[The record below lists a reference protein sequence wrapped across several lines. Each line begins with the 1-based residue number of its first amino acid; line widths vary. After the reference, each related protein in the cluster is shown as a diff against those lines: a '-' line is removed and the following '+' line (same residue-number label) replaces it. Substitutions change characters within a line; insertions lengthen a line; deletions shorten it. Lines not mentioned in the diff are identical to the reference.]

1 MFENSLRN
9 LQVDYVDFFLLHSVG
24 SVDEFNRRFR
34 DNGVF
39 DYILEQKA
47 AGRIRHLGFSFHGSN
62 ETLPPML
69 DLYDWEFVQIQ
80 LNYADWKDMP
90 SNWGPSL
97 GETSSEFLYNTLTAK
112 GIPVL
117 VMEPVKGGALANV
130 NDAIAGVMRARHP
143 ELTPAGNALT
153 FVGSLPNVMITLSGM
168 SNMEQLKENVSIF
181 TDFEPFDQKEMDFMQ
196 TVADLYKSNIHIP
209 CTACSYCMPCPHG
222 VNIPGNFRA
231 FNTASDQLSIPDLDK
246 KGKDFNKKKK
256 AFLKLYNE
264 LADGTRADACIS
276 CNACLPKCPQHIR
289 IPEQMKMISELVA
302 KL

>member
-1 MFENSLRN
+1 
-9 LQVDYVDFFLLHSVG
+9 
-24 SVDEFNRRFR
+24 
-34 DNGVF
+34 
-39 DYILEQKA
+39 
-47 AGRIRHLGFSFHGSN
+47 
-62 ETLPPML
+62 
-69 DLYDWEFVQIQ
+69 
-80 LNYADWKDMP
+80 
-90 SNWGPSL
+90 
-97 GETSSEFLYNTLTAK
+97 
-112 GIPVL
+112 
-117 VMEPVKGGALANV
+117 MEPVKGGALANV